1 MYWSG
6 FGRRLRAGFAVLSIS
21 VVARAVETTVQP
33 FGIAAYVNDE
43 AITCDEVQKVS
54 RDLKVLPKEALKFLI
69 EQKLLAF
76 DFKKKGGKISAMHVD
91 AQVETMA
98 KENFKGNRELMR
110 QVLRQQGQSLHG
122 LKKDIRESMM
132 FQAMQQGR
140 IPSKVSVSPER
151 IHKYYEAHASDFR
164 EEARYCLEQSGFK
177 ADETL
182 EVPKVAGRANTK
194 GHETMKKEAYLQ
206 QLLAQK
212 MPLADI
218 QKQLDTFHTE
228 AIEYKASEL
237 DPKLVQALEALSDG
251 SQTPYLR
258 IGDTWVTSKIIQ
270 KTEGRLKPLQEV
282 QSFIEAQVSAEIG
295 KEHYKEYL
303 QRLRERTAIA
313 VF

>member
-182 EVPKVAGRANTK
+182 EAPKAVGRSNTK
-194 GHETMKKEAYLQ
+194 GH
-206 QLLAQK
+206 
-212 MPLADI
+212 
-218 QKQLDTFHTE
+218 
-228 AIEYKASEL
+228 
-237 DPKLVQALEALSDG
+237 
-251 SQTPYLR
+251 
-258 IGDTWVTSKIIQ
+258 
-270 KTEGRLKPLQEV
+270 
-282 QSFIEAQVSAEIG
+282 
-295 KEHYKEYL
+295 
-303 QRLRERTAIA
+303 
-313 VF
+313 